1 MKISTILIILVL
13 STLVYCEKLD
23 MDHHIEVD
31 ELDTEGSSVE
41 ELEVFYSK
49 LATLHQKALKATT
62 EIPDYYYDLGSGPI
76 HPSETTPRP
85 RSMDKNLK

>member
-1 MKISTILIILVL
+1 MKTLSILIILVL
-13 STLVYCEKLD
+13 STFVNCEELD
-23 MDHHIEVD
+23 MDN
-31 ELDTEGSSVE
+31 EGSSVE

-49 LATLHQKALKATT
+49 LATLRQKELKPTT

-85 RSMDKNLK
+85 KFANKNLK